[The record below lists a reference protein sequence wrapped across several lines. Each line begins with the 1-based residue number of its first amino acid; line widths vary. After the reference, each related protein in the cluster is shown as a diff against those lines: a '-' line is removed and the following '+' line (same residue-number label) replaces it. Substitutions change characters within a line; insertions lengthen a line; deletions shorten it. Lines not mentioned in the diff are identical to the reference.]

1 MTHQSA
7 EPRSTPPPAVPRFA
21 WTAFAATKRGRWPA
35 LVVWAFLAVI
45 GFTLAP
51 RLGGIQDDAQINWLP
66 ADAESTEAK
75 HLADTEFN
83 QKQLTSLLVVY
94 IAQAPLTPEVHA
106 AAEADRAAL
115 DALAAPGERT
125 AGPIPSED
133 GRALMLVVP
142 IADTAIDADGEVLF
156 AEADAIVQEGLPPGI
171 EAGFTGGAAAS
182 RDMESAFEQLDG
194 PLTWMTVAVV
204 ALVLVLTYRS
214 PLLLLLPMACIAL
227 SEQLA
232 TGLAYLL
239 GRYADVTVNG
249 QNTGI
254 LTVLVFGVSTDYT
267 LLLVSR
273 YREELLRT
281 DDRFAAMRAAL
292 TASAPAIIASAG
304 TVVLALA
311 VLPLASVSSTAAL
324 GPVLIAGVASAVLAS
339 LTLLPAVLSLPGR
352 ALFWPL
358 ASRRGPSGN
367 RGRHRFWGRVAAAVS
382 ARPRSIALATTA
394 GLLLLSLGWTG
405 LSVGLERSEL
415 LTTESDSQRV
425 SAAMAEHYPAGA
437 FEPVEV
443 YVRESDTAA
452 ALAVLEA
459 APGVA
464 ATETPVSAADAD
476 WVRIDAVLADE
487 ASSDAAE
494 ATVREVRDAFAANDT
509 APSALV
515 SGPTATQIDLAD
527 GNERDLR
534 LLVPLILGVVLL
546 VIVLLLR
553 ALTAALV
560 LMASTVLS
568 YAAAV
573 GAANLVFQ
581 SVGRADV
588 DSSFLLM
595 GFLFLVAMGIDY
607 TIFLMARVREEVP
620 AWGHRAGTLRALTFT
635 GGVITSAGLVLAAAF
650 TVLALMPLTMLMQ
663 LGIVVCAGVLLD
675 AIVVRS
681 LLVPAL
687 ALWIGERFWWPS
699 RTARRPVRIGRDA
712 ND

>member
-1 MTHQSA
+1 M
-7 EPRSTPPPAVPRFA
+7 STPTPKGARL
-21 WTAFAATKRGRWPA
+21 AFAGSRRGRWPA
-35 LVVWAFLAVI
+35 LAAWAILAVI

-51 RLGGIQDDAQINWLP
+51 KLGGIQDDAQINWLP
-66 ADAESTEAK
+66 ADAESTAAK

-83 QKQLTSLLVVY
+83 RNNLVSLLVVY
-94 IAQAPLTPEVHA
+94 TADTPLTPAAHA
-106 AAEADRAAL
+106 AAETDRAAL

-125 AGPIPSED
+125 AGPIPSAD

-142 IADTAIDADGEVLF
+142 LADTAIDADGEALF
-156 AEADAIVQEGLPPGI
+156 AEADAIVREGLPEGL

-204 ALVLVLTYRS
+204 ALVLILTYRS
-214 PLLLLLPMACIAL
+214 PLLLLLPMVCIAL

-281 DDRFAAMRAAL
+281 EDRFAAMRAAL
-292 TASAPAIIASAG
+292 TASMPAIIASAG

-311 VLPLASVSSTAAL
+311 VLPLAAVSSTAAL

-339 LTLLPAVLSLPGR
+339 LTLLPAVLSLFGR
-352 ALFWPL
+352 AVFWPL
-358 ASRRGPSGN
+358 VPRHDPAGAAAPAQR
-367 RGRHRFWGRVAAAVS
+367 RHRFWGRVATAVS
-382 ARPRSIALATTA
+382 ARPRLIAVATTA

-415 LTTESDSQRV
+415 LTTETDSQRV

-437 FEPVEV
+437 SEPVEV
-443 YVRESDTAA
+443 YVRDADTDA
-452 ALAVLEA
+452 ALGILEA

-464 ATETPVSAADAD
+464 QTEAAVRADASD

-494 ATVREVRDAFAANDT
+494 ATVRDLRDAFADNGTIDT
-509 APSALV
+509 ALV
-515 SGPTATQIDLAD
+515 SGPTATQLDLAA
-527 GNERDLR
+527 GNDRDLR
-534 LLVPLILGVVLL
+534 LLVPLILAVVLL

-553 ALTAALV
+553 ALAAALV
-560 LMASTVLS
+560 LMACTVLS

-573 GAANLVFQ
+573 GTANLVFKGLGQ
-581 SVGRADV
+581 DNV
-588 DSSFLLM
+588 DTGFLLM

-607 TIFLMARVREEVP
+607 TIFLMTRVREEVP
-620 AWGHRAGTLRALTFT
+620 RWGHRVGTLRALTVT
-635 GGVITSAGLVLAAAF
+635 GGVITSAGLVLAATF

-663 LGIVVCAGVLLD
+663 LGVVVCAGVLLD

-699 RTARRPVRIGRDA
+699 RIAKRPAARDRTSA
-712 ND
+712 